1 MLIGQRYSE
10 NLSAADIAE
19 GVYLSP
25 TYVRL
30 LFKQETGETLFEYLT
45 KVRIEQAK
53 NLLKDPQNKLYEVC
67 YAVGYTDPSHFSKL
81 FKKITGSTPSAY
93 REQLK

>member
-1 MLIGQRYSE
+1 M
-10 NLSAADIAE
+10 
-19 GVYLSP
+19 
-25 TYVRL
+25 